1 MFHSRFFDPNNLK
14 NITSIFRDSMRVPQ
28 YFLAFIIILFAGC
41 ASSKD
46 YYIEPEFENSKKTS
60 SVLVVPIQQSWFEN
74 NYSHPFGQ
82 LRGNARNIFY
92 SSLESLMATR
102 LQSKIEMVNADQNF
116 NGDLFESTSLAFD
129 GNSYQVMLPT
139 DDIQFEMSEYKPE
152 MVLLLDQYFYYKRK
166 EATGGLGY
174 AGHEAKTQ
182 NILYFETKYIYWD
195 TVNDKAVAWGSSHAS
210 KKVSNSQTVDLQ
222 DYREVLSKAVDKV
235 IKQGPVL

>member
-1 MFHSRFFDPNNLK
+1 
-14 NITSIFRDSMRVPQ
+14 MRVQ
-28 YFLAFIIILFAGC
+28 HYFLATFILLLVSC

-46 YYIEPEFENSKKTS
+46 YYIEPELEKDKKLS

-74 NYSHPFGQ
+74 NYSHSFGQ
-82 LRGNARNIFY
+82 LSGNARNIFY
-92 SSLESLMATR
+92 SSLESLMSDKLR
-102 LQSKIEMVNADQNF
+102 SRIRMIDEDQYF
-116 NGDLFESTSLAFD
+116 DGSLFESTPLTFD
-129 GNSYQVMLPT
+129 GNSYKVMLPT
-139 DDIQFEMSEYKPE
+139 VDMQFEMPEYKPE
-152 MVLLLDQYFYYKRK
+152 LVLLLDQYFYYKRK

-195 TVNDKAVAWGSSHAS
+195 TINDKAVAWGSSYAS
-210 KKVSNSQTVDLQ
+210 KKVSDGPRVNLD

>member
-1 MFHSRFFDPNNLK
+1 
-14 NITSIFRDSMRVPQ
+14 MRVQ
-28 YFLAFIIILFAGC
+28 HYFLAIFIILLTSC

-46 YYIEPEFENSKKTS
+46 YYIEPELAKDKKTS

-74 NYSHPFGQ
+74 NYSHSFGQ
-82 LRGNARNIFY
+82 LSGNARNIFY
-92 SSLESLMATR
+92 SSLESLMSDKLR
-102 LQSKIEMVNADQNF
+102 SRIRMIDSDQYF
-116 NGDLFESTSLAFD
+116 DGKLFESTPLTFD
-129 GNSYQVMLPT
+129 GNSYKVMLPT
-139 DDIQFEMSEYKPE
+139 DDVQFEMPEYKPE

-195 TVNDKAVAWGSSHAS
+195 TINDKAVAWGNSYAS
-210 KKVSNSQTVDLQ
+210 KRVSDGPRVNLD